1 MSLSFA
7 VMIIVTMTAT
17 LPFGV
22 IPRSLET
29 RWDARSCQIGV
40 YFGLSGPEPYGD
52 QRGAFLDNSRS
63 GGEPAVN
70 VRQFAFLVLVVGAVG
85 GLAVLGWRLI
95 QNEQVDIRHSGSQAA
110 VDCREIPLLKLR
122 VRGIKCLSPTRRTS
136 RRAQQRAAKVRR
148 SRRQACE
155 RRTPR
160 PRRSDLTIRPRTKR
174 QSGVPVIP
182 PKSCP
187 I

>member
-110 VDCREIPLLKLR
+110 VDCENPPSEASCSRYQMSQSDKKDVAP
-122 VRGIKCLSPTRRTS
+122 GATTS
-136 RRAQQRAAKVRR
+136 GQGPAICRRRARGEPHGLVEA
-148 SRRQACE
+148 
-155 RRTPR
+155 T
-160 PRRSDLTIRPRTKR
+160 
-174 QSGVPVIP
+174 
-182 PKSCP
+182 
-187 I
+187 

>member
-122 VRGIKCLSPTRRTS
+122 VRGIKCLSLTRRTS
-136 RRAQQRAAKVRR
+136 RQVWQRAAEFGDLVAR
-148 SRRQACE
+148 SAKANPATSSKRLDDPTADKA
-155 RRTPR
+155 PAWR
-160 PRRSDLTIRPRTKR
+160 PGDPAKIMPD
-174 QSGVPVIP
+174 
-182 PKSCP
+182 
-187 I
+187 